1 MVIRLVL
8 LSFFVTWGL
17 AVAVP
22 SPARAAETWLVG
34 GAFQAELD
42 KPCVAIFQD
51 KPIRDALRDLA
62 RQLRVALVL
71 DRRVDPTRPVSLGGD
86 RLSLREALA
95 SLAAQQGLGL
105 AEVGDTLYLGPT
117 ETARVLKTAAEIQR
131 LAIGAL
137 PAARRVDLAK
147 ARPVAWQDLESS
159 SEVFLRL
166 ARAAGVKVVNA
177 ELVPEDLLWGEAFG
191 NASAVEALTLFLAQF
206 DLGYEWQ
213 TAGASVRL
221 VPFRSE
227 ISVRRS
233 HAVTDDRKGEILR
246 LAGEAWPGLEMQQ
259 PKGALEFAGL
269 VEQHEMLEQWIRP
282 SKSAGTSRPVKP
294 TGDLSKKRL
303 TFRVVQ
309 TPARDVL
316 KNLEVTGLS
325 FVVDESVDLDTR
337 LSFELKDAPVSRV
350 IDEIA
355 MQLKA
360 EASLDKTVVRMRPKP
375 Q

>member
-8 LSFFVTWGL
+8 LFFFVASGMV
-17 AVAVP
+17 VAAS

-34 GAFQAELD
+34 GAFQAELE

-71 DRRVDPTRPVSLGGD
+71 DRRVDPTRPVSLDGD

-105 AEVGDTLYLGPT
+105 AELGDTLYLGPA

-131 LAIGAL
+131 LAIASL
-137 PAARRVDLAK
+137 PAARRVDLAR

-159 SEVFLRL
+159 SEVLTRL
-166 ARAAGVKVVNA
+166 GRAAGIKVLNPEA
-177 ELVPEDLLWGEAFG
+177 VPEDLLWGEAFG
-191 NASAVEALTLFLAQF
+191 NASAVEALALFLAQF
-206 DLGYEWQ
+206 GLGYEWPA
-213 TAGASVRL
+213 AGASIRL
-221 VPFRSE
+221 VPFRNDL
-227 ISVRRS
+227 SVRRS
-233 HAVTDDRKGEILR
+233 HAVTDDRKGEILK
-246 LAGEAWPGLEMQQ
+246 LAGEAWPDLEIAQQ
-259 PKGALEFAGL
+259 KGSLEFAGL

-282 SKSAGTSRPVKP
+282 SKPAGNSRPVKP
-294 TGDLSKKRL
+294 AGDLSKKRL

-325 FVVDESVDLDTR
+325 FVVEESVDLDTR
-337 LSFELKDAPVSRV
+337 LSFELKDAPISRV
-350 IDEIA
+350 IEEIA
-355 MQLKA
+355 SQLKA